1 LDTNQTQEVIV
12 KALHIKTT
20 GQVKVVSF
28 ENDTCYKTLSDGVG
42 GLIECVALSERMD
55 LWCNEEGKNTGLPL
69 NQLATRL
76 FQEAHGR
83 IDYIAGDAVIT
94 GGIDDDGN
102 SLGLTDEQIHEVTSY
117 LVLTS

>member
-1 LDTNQTQEVIV
+1 M
-12 KALHIKTT
+12 KALHIKMT
-20 GQVKVVSF
+20 GQVQVISF
-28 ENDTCYKTLSDGVG
+28 ENDTCYQVLSQGVG
-42 GLIECVALSERMD
+42 GYIECVALSEQMD
-55 LWCNEEGKNTGLPL
+55 LWCNEEGKNEGLAL
-69 NQLATRL
+69 NLLATRL

-102 SLGLTDEQIHEVTSY
+102 SLGLTDEQISEVTSY

>member
-1 LDTNQTQEVIV
+1 V

-20 GQVKVVSF
+20 GQIKVVEF
-28 ENDTCYKTLSDGVG
+28 DNETCYKTLSDGVG
-42 GLIECVALSERMD
+42 GLIECVAMSEQMD
-55 LWCNEEGKNTGLPL
+55 LWCNEEGKNEGREL
-69 NQLATRL
+69 NPLATRL
-76 FQEAHGR
+76 FQEAHGQ

-102 SLGLTDEQIHEVTSY
+102 SLGLTDEQIDEITLY